1 MSKEQI
7 IDGALALNEEDRE
20 LLAERLLL
28 SIEHAP
34 PEEIERLWMEE
45 IEKRLENMRAG
56 NTTYYNGEKVL
67 SDLRARLRQ

>member
-7 IDGALALNEEDRE
+7 IEGALLLEEGDRE

-28 SIEHAP
+28 SIDHSP

-56 NTTYYNGEKVL
+56 NMTYYNGEKVL
-67 SDLRARLRQ
+67 NELLAQLRK